1 MASSAVALSGER
13 RYERRGLLGSGGMG
27 RVYSAWDLLLS
38 RPVALKEARDNE
50 AASRRLA
57 REAQITAALNH
68 PCIVSVHDAG
78 TTAEGQ
84 PFYTM
89 RLIAG
94 RPLSELFEDA
104 TDLASRLGKL
114 RNILD
119 ACEAMAYAHSQ
130 GVIHRDL
137 KPENI
142 MVGPFGET
150 AVVDWGLARRL
161 AEEQP
166 PEEGSIVGTPAYM
179 APEQARGNVVSY
191 TGDVFGLG
199 AVLYELLEGESPWGD
214 GGREECLR
222 RAAAGMLRP
231 MVEAPGKVP
240 PELLAI
246 VQKALATNT
255 AERYPDARDL
265 AEDLERYLDGLPV
278 RAYRYGPR
286 DALLRFVRAW
296 RAPLTVGLVALGLL
310 GLGSVIYV
318 VNLGQA
324 RDRAE
329 TAKEEAKLALRNGNI
344 HLGQALAAQATAA
357 AERGELAAAEVLAG
371 HALHYVESPAARGV
385 MAGVL
390 PGPRPV
396 RSSSIP
402 LPDRCD
408 RVQILDAED
417 LLCADDRAL
426 RRVQRGK
433 ILWEAPGRYSY
444 FFSDGK
450 HVLMRNDSGAEVRRV
465 DDGSLRRPLSDVLV
479 DEDGL
484 VGDWVTGTRS
494 TATFVS
500 YWSMDEGLRREIYPC
515 DGKDQVGVALR
526 YGSTDYAV
534 ICADGRVGS
543 GVFPALPTRWVQTAD
558 LALERANISLTSL
571 IPGEEALLVSS
582 TRGWL
587 ARYDLR
593 TGATLHID
601 LPDRSAVRA
610 LRWSGDG
617 KLLAMHLD
625 SGGVE
630 LRDAHSLAFLMRLPR
645 QEVRAMGFGSGGEL
659 LLVVG
664 EQLLRWT
671 LPEQMIPAVFPAPS
685 GLTSVAWS
693 PDGQR
698 LATSA
703 GNAAM
708 TLWSMVDGQGV
719 REEFGTY
726 MMKQVAWA
734 GELPVGAMIRLNAL
748 NEVGESDR
756 RQSPFPVLLV
766 GAARRVLPM
775 GDQVVY
781 TALQNYLAVAPLA
794 GGNGRIVEDCPQ
806 IVYVDLAGSP
816 GGDQGVVVGQEG
828 RVYPLVP
835 GPRCLAPLEPSGA
848 IAADSSQDGLHYV
861 VSTRQG
867 VGLYPATGPARW
879 IRSTEGA
886 LALDV
891 ALSPDNRWVAV
902 ALSDHRVWVLDA
914 ERGEVRAVLYGHRD
928 RVVSVDFHPSRF
940 ELASAGWDSS
950 VRRWDLSVLDGD
962 TERLRMQAEQTWHLS
977 LEEAL
982 GSR

>member
-1 MASSAVALSGER
+1 
-13 RYERRGLLGSGGMG
+13 MG

-68 PCIVSVHDAG
+68 PGIVSVHDAG
-78 TTAEGQ
+78 TTAEGL

-94 RPLSELFEDA
+94 RPLSELLEEA
-104 TDLASRLGKL
+104 KDLPSRLGKL

-161 AEEQP
+161 AEEGP
-166 PEEGSIVGTPAYM
+166 PEGASIVGTPAYM

-199 AVLYELLEGESPWGD
+199 AVLYELLEGESPWGG

-222 RAAAGMLRP
+222 RAAAGVQRP

-246 VQKALATNT
+246 VHTALETNPT
-255 AERYPDARDL
+255 RRYPDARAL

-278 RAYRYGPR
+278 RAYRYRPR

-296 RAPLTVGLVALGLL
+296 RAPIVVGLVALALL
-310 GLGSVIYV
+310 GLGSVLYV
-318 VNLGQA
+318 VKLGQA

-329 TAKEEAKLALRNGNI
+329 AAKEEAKRALQDGNI

-390 PGPRPV
+390 PGPRPT
-396 RSSSIP
+396 RSSAIV

-408 RVQILDAED
+408 RVQVLDAED

-426 RRVQRGK
+426 RRVQDGSP
-433 ILWEAPGRYSY
+433 LWEVPGRYSY
-444 FFSDGK
+444 FFSDGN
-450 HVLMRNDSGAEVRRV
+450 HILMRGDQGSEVRRLV
-465 DDGSLRRPLSDVLV
+465 DGSLRRRLPDMLS

-500 YWSMDEGLRREIYPC
+500 FWSLVRDGRREMYPC
-515 DGKDQVGVALR
+515 GGIDQVGVALR

-534 ICADGRVGS
+534 ICSDGRVGS
-543 GVFPALPTRWVQTAD
+543 GSFPDAPTRWVQTED
-558 LALERANISLTSL
+558 LASERANISLTSL
-571 IPGEEALLVSS
+571 IPGEDALLVSS

-593 TGATLHID
+593 TGASLHID
-601 LPDRSAVRA
+601 LPDRSVIRA

-617 KLLAMHLD
+617 NLLAMHLD

-645 QEVRAMGFGSGGEL
+645 QDVRALGFGKKGEL
-659 LLVVG
+659 LVVVG
-664 EQLLRWT
+664 DHLLRWT
-671 LPEQMIPAVFPAPS
+671 LPERMIPAVFPAPS

-708 TLWSMVDGQGV
+708 TLWSMVNGQGV

-748 NEVGESDR
+748 NEVGEADR
-756 RQSPFPVLLV
+756 RTMPFPVLLV

-775 GDQVVY
+775 GEEVVY
-781 TALQNYLAVAPLA
+781 STLQNYLAVAPLQ
-794 GGNGRIVEDCPQ
+794 GGPGRIVESCPRS
-806 IVYVDLAGSP
+806 VYVDLAGAPRGSR
-816 GGDQGVVVGQEG
+816 GVVVSQEG

-835 GPRCLAPLEPSGA
+835 GPRCLAPLELDGA
-848 IAADSSQDGLHYV
+848 IAADSSEDGLHYV

-867 VGLYPATGPARW
+867 IGLYPAVGPARW
-879 IRSTEGA
+879 LRSTEGA

-891 ALSPDNRWVAV
+891 ALSPDSRWVAV
-902 ALSDHRVWVLDA
+902 GLSDHRVWVLDA
-914 ERGEVRAVLYGHRD
+914 ERGDLRAVLYGHHD
-928 RVVSVDFHPSRF
+928 RVVSVDFHPSRP
-940 ELASAGWDSS
+940 ELASAGWDST
-950 VRRWDLSVLDGD
+950 VRRWDLSVVDGD
-962 TERLRMQAEQTWHLS
+962 TERFRIQAEQTWDLS
-977 LEEAL
+977 LEEVL